1 MEKTFF
7 ARGKRSNVYLVTS
20 NKKKYILKEELT
32 KNKTGQIKNEIY
44 WLKKLNKYKIGPKL
58 KEEHDTYFIC
68 EYIKGK
74 RIIEFLEK
82 SNSKEIKKVLK
93 EVLNQCFILDKLKVD
108 KKEMTN
114 PYKHII
120 MDKKPVMIDFERCKL
135 TNKPSNVTQ
144 FLQFITSK
152 KIEDILKKKD
162 INIDKDKIITLSRN
176 YKKTYSK
183 KEFERILKLIS

>member
-7 ARGKRSNVYLVTS
+7 ARGKRSNVYLIAL

-44 WLKKLNKYKIGPKL
+44 WLKKLNKHKIGPKL

-74 RIIEFLEK
+74 RIIDYLEK
-82 SNSKEIKKVLK
+82 AKSSEIKKVLR
-93 EVLNQCFILDKLKVD
+93 EILEQCFTLDKLKVD

-120 MDKKPVMIDFERCKL
+120 VDKKPVMIDFERCKL

-144 FLQFITSK
+144 FLQFLTSK

-162 INIDKDKIITLSRN
+162 INLDKNEIITLSRN

-183 KEFERILKLIS
+183 KEFEKISKLIT